1 MGEFTG
7 KTDHCGFNNRTRPG
21 KASVRRSA
29 LITDT
34 PAINSRMLASIANS
48 IGLRLGIL
56 E

>member
-7 KTDHCGFNNRTRPG
+7 MTHHPGFNDRTRPG
-21 KASVRRSA
+21 KVSVRRSA

-34 PAINSRMLASIANS
+34 PAINSRMLASIANR